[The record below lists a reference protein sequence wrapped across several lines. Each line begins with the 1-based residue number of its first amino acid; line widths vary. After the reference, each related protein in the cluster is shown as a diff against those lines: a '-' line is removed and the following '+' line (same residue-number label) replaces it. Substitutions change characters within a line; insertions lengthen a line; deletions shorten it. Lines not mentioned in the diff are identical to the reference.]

1 MDSRLPGLVL
11 TGASGFVGR
20 NVIKAATGRF
30 RLYCIA
36 RRSMEEAGVQPDAN
50 LRWLQVDLGDRDGVL
65 ALAGRLRG
73 AVQGVCAVMT
83 TPAGACGGCA

>member
-20 NVIKAATGRF
+20 NVIKAVTGRF

-50 LRWLQVDLGDRDGVL
+50 LRWLQVDLGDRDGVRIRSL
-65 ALAGRLRG
+65 QATMPQGSQSLLVDIKAG
-73 AVQGVCAVMT
+73 
-83 TPAGACGGCA
+83 